1 MPRKFSITKKRE
13 WLEAYERGTP
23 EAAIAGTDHCDVRTI
38 KKGITEARRE
48 RDVSLA
54 RADLLKEALHKHN
67 ADLMSLLKQLE
78 NVLQSIPV
86 PQAIP
91 WGESAA
97 GSLKFPGGKAQYETW
112 PEIKVWNVTLD
123 IEAEA
128 RWQLLLEHLKRDP
141 LNKALN
147 IWRKTLSSH
156 IEAQVSLKQELAE
169 LLENKTGY
177 QLENKRAGDRCL
189 FSSAV
194 DHLFYFLL
202 MGLPRP
208 IDISEMVND
217 IVADSN
223 TGQVKYGE
231 GTTLA
236 LAPGKEEDCK
246 NNIIDALKELST
258 KEAMGTVITNYETHR
273 TSSDKASKAV
283 EEIRMMGL
291 VPGQCR
297 ICRRLGII

>member
-38 KKGITEARRE
+38 KKGIDEARRE

-78 NVLQSIPV
+78 NVLRPIPV
-86 PQAIP
+86 NQAIP
-91 WGESAA
+91 WGESDE
-97 GSLKFPGGKAQYETW
+97 GSLTFPGGKAQYETW
-112 PEIKVWNVTLD
+112 PHPTVWNVVLD
-123 IEAEA
+123 IESEA

-141 LNKALN
+141 LSKALN
-147 IWRKTLSSH
+147 AWKKTLSSH
-156 IEAQVSLKQELAE
+156 IEAQVNLKQELAE
-169 LLENKTGY
+169 LLESKTGY
-177 QLENKRAGDRCL
+177 QLENKPAGDRCL

-202 MGLPRP
+202 MGLPHP
-208 IDISEMVND
+208 VDIAGMVNN
-217 IVADSN
+217 IVADSD

-258 KEAMGTVITNYETHR
+258 KEAMGTVINTDEVHR
-273 TSSDKASKAV
+273 TSSDKAGKAI

>member
-23 EAAIAGTDHCDVRTI
+23 EAAIAGTDRCDVRTI
-38 KKGITEARRE
+38 KKGINEARRE

-67 ADLMSLLKQLE
+67 ADLMSLLNQLA

-86 PQAIP
+86 PEAIP
-91 WGESAA
+91 WGESDV
-97 GSLKFPGGKAQYETW
+97 GSLTFPGGKAQYETW

-141 LNKALN
+141 LSKALST
-147 IWRKTLSSH
+147 WKKTFSSH
-156 IEAQVSLKQELAE
+156 IEAQMNLKQGLAE
-169 LLENKTGY
+169 LLESKTGY
-177 QLENKRAGDRCL
+177 QLENKPAGDHYL

-194 DHLFYFLL
+194 DSLFSYFIR
-202 MGLPRP
+202 MDLPHP
-208 IDISEMVND
+208 VDIAMVNN
-217 IVADSN
+217 IVANGN
-223 TGQVKYGE
+223 TGKVKYGQ

-246 NNIIDALKELST
+246 NDIIDALKELST
-258 KEAMGTVITNYETHR
+258 KEAIDTAITAYKIHR